1 MAARSPAPAASEGLL
16 VPGDLLVLG
25 WREWLALP
33 ALGLP
38 AVRAKV
44 DTGAATSA
52 LHAHDL
58 ELAEAEGQTVARF
71 VTHPYFARRRGT
83 AVRCE
88 APVVDRRTVRSSS
101 GHEDERVVVRLRL
114 RMGLR
119 VDAPAWDAEVTLADR
134 RGMRFPM
141 LLGREAMAG
150 RILVQP
156 AGSYLLGRLDD
167 PPALY
172 GR

>member
-1 MAARSPAPAASEGLL
+1 MAARPLYASTGLL

-25 WREWLALP
+25 WREWLAVP

-58 ELAEAEGQTVARF
+58 ELHEVDGRPVAHF
-71 VTHPYFARRRGT
+71 VTHPYFARRRSP

-101 GHEDERVVVRLRL
+101 GHEEERVVVRLPLRL
-114 RMGLR
+114 GLR

-156 AGSYLLGRLDD
+156 AGSYLLGRVDD
-167 PPALY
+167 PHAFY
-172 GR
+172 VR